1 MTETAREIRCR
12 CCDHVVEENGNDWRC
27 REGCRCTMRGC
38 TLDAK
43 SRRLVAQRR
52 ATRVN
57 SVTITPE
64 CRAGR
69 GDQGAWDE
77 AVDRLG
83 AEYSAICRG
92 WALKGQQPTLRL
104 VLEMQ
109 RP

>member
-12 CCDHVVEENGNDWRC
+12 RCDHVVEENGNDWRC

-43 SRRLVAQRR
+43 SRRLVEQRR

-64 CRAGR
+64 CRVHK
-69 GDQGAWDE
+69 GDEVAWGE
-77 AVDRLG
+77 AAERLLH
-83 AEYSAICRG
+83 EYRAICAG
-92 WALKGQQPTLRL
+92 WSSKGQQPTLRL